1 VIMLTIK
8 ILIFLELLSLV
19 MNYDNFTLKGNATS
33 AKCKFCSE
41 KTIIQKTT
49 GTTSN
54 FVKHLQKHQSER

>member
-1 VIMLTIK
+1 MLTKNTDIPRAVK
-8 ILIFLELLSLV
+8 FG
-19 MNYDNFTLKGNATS
+19 YDNFTFKGNATS

-54 FVKHLQKHQSER
+54 FLKHLQKHHTER